1 MVSDCNQPTSK
12 PAGDQVEEEVSPPDE
27 DEEDARLLEKLVK
40 LLQDRVVYSWSMQ
53 HCCTELGVPKEKI
66 EKLVERRKEQAV
78 DKMDRINI
86 FYWGANDVFFVGL
99 ESRRIDYEEDAKI
112 GKNHI
117 HNELLAGTRGV
128 AAREAA
134 LAEEK
139 TWRETPEDENAD
151 LYPEC
156 CAIL

>member
-1 MVSDCNQPTSK
+1 
-12 PAGDQVEEEVSPPDE
+12 
-27 DEEDARLLEKLVK
+27 
-40 LLQDRVVYSWSMQ
+40 
-53 HCCTELGVPKEKI
+53 
-66 EKLVERRKEQAV
+66 
-78 DKMDRINI
+78 MDRINI
-86 FYWGANDVFFVGL
+86 FYWGVAPPGRSDANDVFFVGL

-139 TWRETPEDENAD
+139 TWRETPEDKDAD